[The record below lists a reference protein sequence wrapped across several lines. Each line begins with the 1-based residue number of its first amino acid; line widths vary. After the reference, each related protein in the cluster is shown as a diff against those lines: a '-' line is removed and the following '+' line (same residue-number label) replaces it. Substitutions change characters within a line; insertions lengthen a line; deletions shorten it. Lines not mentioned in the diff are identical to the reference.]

1 MRNGIVVLS
10 MLLWSIASATAQ
22 VSVNIGIPDVSIGI
36 NVPVY
41 PQLVLVPGYPV
52 YYAPQMNANYFFYDG
67 MYWVYQ
73 QDNWYASSWYNG
85 PWGLVSDDVVPL
97 FILRVPVR
105 YYRRPPTYF
114 RGWSPGAAPRW
125 GDHWGNAWAQRR
137 SGWDNWNRNSAPQA
151 APLPVYQRQYSGN
164 RYPREDQQQVLQ
176 RQNYRY
182 QPREATV
189 QQYYQARQTQ
199 SGAKGAPAPSSALA
213 PSRQGRQA
221 MTQSRAPA
229 PPEQRTAGRPASPPQ
244 SSATAAR
251 AQPPRS
257 TATAA
262 HAQPPRSTATAAR
275 AQPPRPESANTRRPV
290 TAQNHPQQK
299 GPAQVQEQHAKQGP
313 AARPAAQPPRQ
324 AVAQRAQPAAKSQ
337 GQEKAPQG
345 KGAAQEPKQDQKK
358 GPENGG

>member
-1 MRNGIVVLS
+1 MRVAIVVLS
-10 MLLWSIASATAQ
+10 MLLGSIASATAQ
-22 VSVNIGIPDVSIGI
+22 VSVNIGLPDVSIGI

-67 MYWVYQ
+67 MYWVYE

-114 RGWSPGAAPRW
+114 RGWSPGEAPRW
-125 GDHWGNAWAQRR
+125 GDHWGNAWDQRR
-137 SGWDNWNRNSAPQA
+137 SGWDNWNHNSVPQA

-182 QPREATV
+182 QPREAAV
-189 QQYYQARQTQ
+189 QQYYQAHQTQ
-199 SGAKGAPAPSSALA
+199 SAANSAPAPSRPA
-213 PSRQGRQA
+213 RQG
-221 MTQSRAPA
+221 MTQPRAPA
-229 PPEQRTAGRPASPPQ
+229 PPEQRTASRPAS
-244 SSATAAR
+244 
-251 AQPPRS
+251 
-257 TATAA
+257 
-262 HAQPPRSTATAAR
+262 PPRSTATAAR
-275 AQPPRPESANTRRPV
+275 AQPPRPESANTRGPV
-290 TAQNHPQQK
+290 TAQAHTQQK
-299 GPAQVQEQHAKQGP
+299 GPAQVQQQPAKQGP
-313 AARPAAQPPRQ
+313 AARPAAQQPRE
-324 AVAQRAQPAAKSQ
+324 AVAQRGQPAAKSQ

-345 KGAAQEPKQDQKK
+345 KGTAQAPKQDQKK